1 MDVTMIRDVPYSID
15 NLSIG
20 LDEEYMRSLQSG
32 CVCVQLL
39 FSRQVGD
46 QLLKVR
52 VINGDQ

>member
-1 MDVTMIRDVPYSID
+1 MIRDVPYSID

-20 LDEEYMRSLQSG
+20 LDEECMRSLQSG